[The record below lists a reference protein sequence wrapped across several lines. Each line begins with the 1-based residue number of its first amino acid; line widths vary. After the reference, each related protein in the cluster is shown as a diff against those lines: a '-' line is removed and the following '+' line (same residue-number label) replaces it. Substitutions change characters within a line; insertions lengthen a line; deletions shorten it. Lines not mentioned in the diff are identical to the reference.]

1 MRFMTIPAK
10 RNTYY
15 HSFLPT
21 AIRLWNS
28 EETVNSPNLHSFI
41 NLLSVRYLDMHYTH
55 I

>member
-21 AIRLWNS
+21 AIRLCNSLS

-41 NLLSVRYLDMHYTH
+41 NLLSVR
-55 I
+55 

>member
-21 AIRLWNS
+21 AIQLWNSLS
-28 EETVNSPNLHSFI
+28 EETVNSPNLYSFI
-41 NLLSVRYLDMHYTH
+41 NLLSVH
-55 I
+55 

>member
-1 MRFMTIPAK
+1 MRFMTILAE

-21 AIRLWNS
+21 AIRLWNSLS

-41 NLLSVRYLDMHYTH
+41 NLLSVR
-55 I
+55 